1 MAFTTAEVYSS
12 KLDQVFTLA
21 SMTNDLNND
30 GGYSFTDA
38 QTIRVE
44 TLTTEAFVAYSRT
57 QTLTSAIADV
67 TNVANTTATYV
78 ISQYKKN
85 LKHFDFFDELE
96 QPAATVAKFEMAV
109 TDERYTPMID
119 AYRIAILTA
128 AATSNTQKF
137 IATAN
142 GYTDF
147 LKMNAYLTNA
157 QAPRTGRIVYGNTK
171 FETNIKLD
179 PHFVPYTSEQLAK
192 LRDGSIGYIDNV
204 KVVILPDSYFPG
216 VFNAVE
222 VHKDAVFGPRGI
234 KKAVVKEVPA
244 KPGKNVEM
252 YARYDLFVLAQKT
265 LAISAI
271 TAS

>member
-1 MAFTTAEVYSS
+1 MAFTTANIYSS
-12 KLDQVFTLA
+12 KLDQVFTLD
-21 SMTNDLNND
+21 SMTNDLSND
-30 GGYSFTDA
+30 NGYSFTDA
-38 QTIRVE
+38 QSIQVE

-57 QTLTSAIADV
+57 QSLTSAIADV
-67 TNVANTTATYV
+67 TNVANTTATYT

-109 TDERYTPMID
+109 TNERYTPMID
-119 AYRIAILTA
+119 AYRIAVLTA
-128 AATSNTQKF
+128 GATSNTQKF
-137 IATAN
+137 TATAN

-147 LKMNAYLTNA
+147 LKLNAFLTNA
-157 QAPRTGRIVYGNTK
+157 NVPRTGRIVYGNTK

-179 PHFVPYTSEQLAK
+179 AHFVPYTSDQLSK

-216 VFNAVE
+216 VFNAVM

-234 KKAVVKEVPA
+234 KKAVIKEVPG

-252 YARYDLFVLAQKT
+252 YARFDLFILAQKT
-265 LAISAI
+265 LAIAAI
-271 TAS
+271 TSA